1 MKKSFRVATMFTG
14 IAAAS
19 ALTPTATAMA
29 ATPGTTDQATPKIS
43 VEHCNSSNRPWVHLY
58 YTAAENHGP
67 ACFGNNGTYNI
78 TSGTRFVEA
87 CTGNNYG
94 YLRFS
99 GGAPYY
105 FGTGEFIGFS
115 SLRVT
120 TVHISG
126 HTTQY
131 SLVCS

>member
-19 ALTPTATAMA
+19 ALTPAATAVA
-29 ATPGTTDQATPKIS
+29 ATLGTTDQVTPKIT
-43 VEHCNSSNRPWVHLY
+43 VEHCNSNTRPWVHLY

-67 ACFGNNGTYNI
+67 ACFGGNGTYNI
-78 TSGTRFVEA
+78 TSGTRFVDA

-99 GGAPYY
+99 GGPAFH
-105 FGTGEFIGFS
+105 FGTGESISFN

-126 HTTQY
+126 HTAQY